1 MATGPNTIEGDYR
14 NWDEESQLGSKV
26 RTIEF
31 LRMKDGWNESLRCPI
46 CGKTGMASLS
56 QDEDADT
63 PIVQRV
69 PSGFTVVSNQHGPDF
84 HCDTCNVAVQ
94 P

>member
-1 MATGPNTIEGDYR
+1 
-14 NWDEESQLGSKV
+14 
-26 RTIEF
+26 
-31 LRMKDGWNESLRCPI
+31 
-46 CGKTGMASLS
+46 MASLS

-69 PSGFTVVSNQHGPDF
+69 PSGFTVVINEHGPDF